1 MDEQQLLRR
10 VAELEVQVDWLRQ
23 LVDQLYRQ
31 LDVVPPTYRPP
42 AIGDAVAPSWP
53 PPADDPIMV
62 ALAQGNKIG
71 AIKLYRDRTGA
82 GLKEAKDAV
91 DALDTRR

>member
-1 MDEQQLLRR
+1 MDEHQLIRR
-10 VAELEVQVDWLRQ
+10 VADLEVQVDWLRQ

-31 LDVVPPTYRPP
+31 LDVVPPSYRPP
-42 AIGDAVAPSWP
+42 ALGGQAAPTWP

-62 ALAQGNKIG
+62 ALARGNKID
-71 AIKLYRDRTGA
+71 AIKLYRERTGA

-91 DALDTRR
+91 DALDARC